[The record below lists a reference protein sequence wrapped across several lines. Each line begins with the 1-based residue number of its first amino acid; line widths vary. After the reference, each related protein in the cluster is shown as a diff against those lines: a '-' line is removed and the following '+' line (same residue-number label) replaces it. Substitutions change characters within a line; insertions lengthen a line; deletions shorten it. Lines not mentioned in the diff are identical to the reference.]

1 MSQPIN
7 PAVHPAPIPAPLVSP
22 ESLAA
27 RTGQRNLRIVDLR
40 HDLMK
45 PGAGHAAWQA
55 GHIAGAVHL
64 DLDEDLSG
72 PKTGRNGRHPLP
84 DPLEFALVLGA
95 AGIGDADHVV
105 VYDDAGGAFA
115 ARLWWMLRWL
125 GHDAVSVLDGGW
137 QAWTSAGLPISA
149 EATAPIAA
157 VFTPRAPR
165 PWTVDPAGVA
175 AGLADGSLMVVD
187 ARAPE
192 RFRGEVEPIDP
203 VGGHIPGAQNRFMR
217 TNLDEHGRFKSPAIL
232 HAEFEALLDGRK
244 AEELVCKCGSGVT
257 ACHNLLALAHAGI
270 DGARLYPG
278 SWSEWCSDPA
288 RPVAKGA

>member
-1 MSQPIN
+1 MSASTTPT
-7 PAVHPAPIPAPLVSP
+7 PLISAQ
-22 ESLAA
+22 ELAA
-27 RTGQRNLRIVDLR
+27 RIGQHDLRIVDLR

-45 PGAGHAAWQA
+45 PGAGRAAWQA
-55 GHIAGAVHL
+55 GHIPGALHL
-64 DLDEDLSG
+64 DLDVDLSG

-84 DPLEFALVLGA
+84 DPLGFAQVLGA

-137 QAWTSAGLPISA
+137 QAWTGARLPVSVDG
-149 EATAPIAA
+149 ATVGST
-157 VFTPRAPR
+157 VFTPRTPR
-165 PWTVDPAGVA
+165 PWTVDADAVA
-175 AGLADGSLMVVD
+175 SGLADGSLMVVD

-203 VGGHIPGAQNRFMR
+203 VGGHIPGARNRFMR
-217 TNLDEHGRFKSPAIL
+217 TNLDEGGRFKPAATL
-232 HAEFEALLDGRK
+232 RAEFEALLAGQP
-244 AEELVCKCGSGVT
+244 ASQLVCQCGSGVT
-257 ACHNLLALAHAGI
+257 ACHNLLAMAHAGI
-270 DGARLYPG
+270 EGARLYPG

-288 RPVAKGA
+288 RPVAKGD

>member
-1 MSQPIN
+1 MNSPT
-7 PAVHPAPIPAPLVSP
+7 AKHPPLISP
-22 ESLAA
+22 PDLAA
-27 RTGQRNLRIVDLR
+27 RIGQRHLRVVDLR

-45 PGAGHAAWQA
+45 PGAGRAAWQS
-55 GHIAGAVHL
+55 GHIPGAVHL
-64 DLDEDLSG
+64 DLDVDLSG

-84 DPLEFALVLGA
+84 DPLEFAQVLGA

-137 QAWTSAGLPISA
+137 QAWTGAGLPVTT
-149 EATAPIAA
+149 EAPRPLGT
-157 VFTPRAPR
+157 VYTPRAPR
-165 PWTVDPAGVA
+165 PWTVNADAVA
-175 AGLADGSLMVVD
+175 SGLADGSLMVVD

-217 TNLDEHGRFKSPAIL
+217 TNLDEGGRFKSADAL
-232 HAEFEALLDGRK
+232 RAEFEALLAGRP
-244 AEELVCKCGSGVT
+244 ASQLVCQCGSGVT
-257 ACHNLLALAHAGI
+257 ACHNLLAMAHAGI
-270 DGARLYPG
+270 EGARLYPG

-288 RPVAKGA
+288 RPVAKGD

>member
-1 MSQPIN
+1 MSTT
-7 PAVHPAPIPAPLVSP
+7 PLLSP
-22 ESLAA
+22 QALAE
-27 RTGQRNLRIVDLR
+27 RLPEGGVRVVDLR
-40 HDLMK
+40 HDLMR
-45 PGAGHAAWQA
+45 PGAGRAAWAA
-55 GHIAGAVHL
+55 GHIPGALHL
-64 DLDEDLSG
+64 DLDTELSG

-84 DPLEFALVLGA
+84 EPLEFAQVLGA
-95 AGIGDADHVV
+95 AGIGDDCHVV

-137 QAWTSAGLPISA
+137 QAWIAAGLPVS
-149 EATAPIAA
+149 TDTPSPIAT

-165 PWTVDPAGVA
+165 PWTVDADTLA
-175 AGLADGSLMVVD
+175 AGLADASLMVVD

-203 VGGHIPGAQNRFMR
+203 VAGHIPGARNRFMR
-217 TNLDEHGRFKSPAIL
+217 SNLDASGRFKPAATL
-232 HAEFEALLDGRK
+232 RAELEALLGGRP
-244 AEELVCKCGSGVT
+244 AGQLVCQCGSGVT

-270 DGARLYPG
+270 EGARLYPG

-288 RPVAKGA
+288 RPVATGEA

>member
-1 MSQPIN
+1 MSRPVN
-7 PAVHPAPIPAPLVSP
+7 PASIPMPLVSP
-22 ESLAA
+22 QTLAA
-27 RTGQRNLRIVDLR
+27 ATGQHGLRIIDLR

-45 PGAGHAAWQA
+45 PGAGRAAWQA
-55 GHIAGAVHL
+55 SHIPGAVHL

-84 DPLEFALVLGA
+84 DPLEFAQVMGA
-95 AGIGDADHVV
+95 AGIGDNDHVV
-105 VYDDAGGAFA
+105 IYDDAGGAFA

-137 QAWTSAGLPISA
+137 QAWTGAGLPVTTDA
-149 EATAPIAA
+149 CAPAA
-157 VFTPRAPR
+157 SIFTPRAPR
-165 PWTVDPAGVA
+165 PWTVDADGVA
-175 AGLADGSLMVVD
+175 KGLADDSLMVVD

-217 TNLDEHGRFKSPAIL
+217 ANLDDSGRFKPAASL
-232 HAEFEALLDGRK
+232 RAEFEALLAGRTVN
-244 AEELVCKCGSGVT
+244 ELVCQCGSGVT
-257 ACHNLLALAHAGI
+257 ACHNLLAMAYAGI

-278 SWSEWCSDPA
+278 SWSEWCSDPS
-288 RPVAKGA
+288 RPVAKGP

>member
-1 MSQPIN
+1 MNRQPVIGVDALAN
-7 PAVHPAPIPAPLVSP
+7 VLASPLTRV
-22 ESLAA
+22 
-27 RTGQRNLRIVDLR
+27 IDLR
-40 HDLMK
+40 HDLLK
-45 PGAGHAAWQA
+45 PGAGRAAWAA
-55 GHIAGAVHL
+55 GHIPGAIHL
-64 DLDEDLSG
+64 DLDDDLSG

-95 AGIGDADHVV
+95 AGIGEAQHVV

-137 QAWTSAGLPISA
+137 QAWTGAGLPVST
-149 EATAPIAA
+149 ETPHPATE
-157 VFTPRAPR
+157 VFTPRTPR
-165 PWTVDPAGVA
+165 PWTVDATAVA
-175 AGLADGSLMVVD
+175 AGLSDGSLLVVD

-203 VGGHIPGAQNRFMR
+203 VAGHIPGARNRFMR
-217 TNLDEHGRFKSPAIL
+217 GNLQPDGRFKPAATL
-232 HAEFEALLDGRK
+232 RAEFEALLGERPVDQMI
-244 AEELVCKCGSGVT
+244 CQCGSGVT
-257 ACHNLLALAHAGI
+257 ACHNLLALAHAGL

-288 RPVAKGA
+288 RPVAREE

>member
-1 MSQPIN
+1 MSQAISQ
-7 PAVHPAPIPAPLVSP
+7 PASHKSIPAPLISP
-22 ESLAA
+22 QELAA
-27 RTGQRNLRIVDLR
+27 HIGQRDLRVIDLR

-45 PGAGHAAWQA
+45 PGAGRSAWQA
-55 GHIAGAVHL
+55 GHIPGAVHL

-125 GHDAVSVLDGGW
+125 GHDATSVLDGGW
-137 QAWTSAGLPISA
+137 QAWTAAGLRVSVD
-149 EATAPIAA
+149 ATVPQVN

-165 PWTVDPAGVA
+165 PWTVDAAGVA
-175 AGLADGSLMVVD
+175 KGLANGSLMVVD

-203 VGGHIPGAQNRFMR
+203 VGGHIPGARNRFMR
-217 TNLDEHGRFKSPAIL
+217 NNLDENGRFKAAAIL
-232 HAEFEALLDGRK
+232 RTEFEALLGGRK
-244 AEELVCKCGSGVT
+244 ADELVCQCGSGVT

>member
-1 MSQPIN
+1 MTSTPS
-7 PAVHPAPIPAPLVSP
+7 AVATPAPLTPVHA
-22 ESLAA
+22 LAA
-27 RTGQRNLRIVDLR
+27 RLNEPGLRVIDLR

-45 PGAGHAAWQA
+45 PGAGRAAWQA
-55 GHIAGAVHL
+55 GHIPGAVHL
-64 DLDEDLSG
+64 DLDTDVSG

-84 DPLEFALVLGA
+84 DPLEFARTLGA
-95 AGIGDADHVV
+95 AGVGDDNTVV

-137 QAWTSAGLPISA
+137 TAWMAAGLPVSVDTPRPVA
-149 EATAPIAA
+149 G
-157 VFTPRAPR
+157 VFTPRVPR
-165 PWTVDPAGVA
+165 PWTVDADGVSQ
-175 AGLADGSLMVVD
+175 GLADGSLIVVD

-203 VGGHIPGAQNRFMR
+203 VAGHIPGARNRFMR
-217 TNLDEHGRFKSPAIL
+217 HNLDDSGHFKPAAVL
-232 HAEFEALLDGRK
+232 RAEFGALLAGRPVEAL
-244 AEELVCKCGSGVT
+244 VCQCGSGVT
-257 ACHNLLALAHAGI
+257 ACHNLLALAHAGL

-288 RPVAKGA
+288 RPVAQGDA

>member
-1 MSQPIN
+1 MSRS
-7 PAVHPAPIPAPLVSP
+7 VSHTSIPAALITPQD
-22 ESLAA
+22 LAA
-27 RTGQRNLRIVDLR
+27 AASRCDLRIVDLR
-40 HDLMK
+40 HDLMR
-45 PGAGHAAWQA
+45 PGAGRAAWQA
-55 GHIAGAVHL
+55 GHIPGAVHL

-84 DPLEFALVLGA
+84 DPLEFAQVLGR
-95 AGIGDADHVV
+95 AGIGDEDHVV
-105 VYDDAGGAFA
+105 IYDDAGGAFA

-137 QAWTSAGLPISA
+137 QAWTGAGLPVTTDA
-149 EATAPIAA
+149 AAPIAS

-165 PWTVDPAGVA
+165 PWTVDADGVA
-175 AGLADGSLMVVD
+175 KGLADSSLMVVD

-217 TNLDEHGRFKSPAIL
+217 TNLDDSGRFKSSAAL
-232 HAEFEALLDGRK
+232 RAEFEVLLAGRG
-244 AEELVCKCGSGVT
+244 ASELVCQCGSGVT

-270 DGARLYPG
+270 EGARLYPG

>member
-1 MSQPIN
+1 MSATTIST
-7 PAVHPAPIPAPLVSP
+7 PLISALDL
-22 ESLAA
+22 SAHI
-27 RTGQRNLRIVDLR
+27 GQHNLRIVDLR

-45 PGAGHAAWQA
+45 PGAGRAAWQA
-55 GHIAGAVHL
+55 GHLPGAVHL
-64 DLDEDLSG
+64 DLDVDLSG

-84 DPLEFALVLGA
+84 DPLEFAQVLGA
-95 AGIGDADHVV
+95 AGIGDTDHVV
-105 VYDDAGGAFA
+105 IYDDAGGAFA

-137 QAWTSAGLPISA
+137 QAWVAAGLPVSS
-149 EATAPIAA
+149 EATRPVAN
-157 VFTPRAPR
+157 VFTPRVPR
-165 PWTVDPAGVA
+165 PWTVDADAVA
-175 AGLADGSLMVVD
+175 KGLADGGLLVID

-217 TNLDEHGRFKSPAIL
+217 GNLDDAGGFKPAATL
-232 HAEFEALLDGRK
+232 RAEFEALLAGRP
-244 AEELVCKCGSGVT
+244 ASELVCQCGSGVT

-270 DGARLYPG
+270 EGARLYPG

-288 RPVAKGA
+288 RPVATGA